1 MAPAV
6 LCLPLLPHGA
16 VGQPLV
22 GWHVCVFRTGRPQR
36 HGATLQLHDNSA
48 RRARVKMNGLEI
60 TRVAAEDGA
69 QHYNAVI
76 TVQISKKQ
84 LDNELVKSITELE
97 NVLTVEEL

>member
-1 MAPAV
+1 MV
-6 LCLPLLPHGA
+6 LVAELL
-16 VGQPLV
+16 LIKIEYR
-22 GWHVCVFRTGRPQR
+22 F
-36 HGATLQLHDNSA
+36 A
-48 RRARVKMNGLEI
+48 RKIDDVNLYVEYVKADSIESIVRLLRERRVKMNGLEI

-76 TVQISKKQ
+76 TVQVSRKQ